1 MSRQLKRTIVQ
12 ILGLGLTA
20 IGFFINF
27 KWTMGII
34 MILIVIGG
42 TIYCGW
48 LCPYGT
54 LQEFANQLARFFKI
68 KQKKMPKRVHKY
80 LKYMRYIVLVLNG
93 LITSSILFS
102 IMSFE
107 PRNNL
112 ISLLMGYTPAIIALV
127 VLIGFILLSMVYER
141 FYCNY
146 LCYEGAKYGLM
157 SLARPITIHRDKDK
171 CINCGKCD
179 SVCSM
184 NIEVSKFEVLRSP
197 QCINCFKC
205 VDDCPVEDTLV
216 YGFKPK
222 KLWSKQYILII
233 SALLILIP
241 TFVLLNSLNSSEA
254 EEVSVDTLSI
264 QISNN
269 QSESTLSDSIDDVI
283 NNTTDETATINES
296 VTTNETVT
304 ANEPAA
310 TSETTTII
318 ETTSTSLYTD
328 GVYTGEGMGFR
339 GTIYVSVTV
348 ESDVI
353 KEIIVTDH
361 SDDAKWYNRAVSI
374 IDDIMGS
381 QSTDVDLVGG
391 ATYSSVGIREAVEAA
406 LEKAK

>member
-1 MSRQLKRTIVQ
+1 MNRQLKRSIVQ

-34 MILIVIGG
+34 MLLVVIGG

-54 LQEFANQLARFFKI
+54 LQEFANKLARFFKI
-68 KQKKMPKRVHKY
+68 KQKKMPKAIHKY
-80 LKYMRYIVLVLNG
+80 LKYMRYIVLLLNG
-93 LITSSILFS
+93 LITSSIVFS

-197 QCINCFKC
+197 ECINCFKC

-222 KLWSKQYILII
+222 KLWNKQYILII

-241 TFVLLNSLNSSEA
+241 TFVLLNSHNSSEA
-254 EEVSVDTLSI
+254 EEVTVDTLSI
-264 QISNN
+264 QMSNN
-269 QSESTLSDSIDDVI
+269 QSESALSDSIDNVI
-283 NNTTDETATINES
+283 SHTTDEAATINES
-296 VTTNETVT
+296 VT
-304 ANEPAA
+304 EPA
-310 TSETTTII
+310 TII
-318 ETTSTSLYTD
+318 ETTATLLYKD
-328 GVYTGEGMGFR
+328 GVYTGEGMGFK

-348 ESDVI
+348 ESDEI

-361 SDDAKWYNRAVSI
+361 SDDRKWYNRAVSI
-374 IDDIMGS
+374 IDDIIGL

-391 ATYSSVGIREAVEAA
+391 ATYSSVGIRDAVEAA

>member
-34 MILIVIGG
+34 MLLIVIGG

-68 KQKKMPKRVHKY
+68 KQKKMPKAIHKY
-80 LKYMRYIVLVLNG
+80 LKYMRYIVFVLNG
-93 LITSSILFS
+93 LLTSSILFS

-107 PRNNL
+107 PRTNL
-112 ISLLMGYTPAIIALV
+112 ISLLMGNTPAIIALV

-146 LCYEGAKYGLM
+146 LCYEGAKYGLI

-179 SVCSM
+179 NVCSM

-197 QCINCFKC
+197 ECINCFKC

-222 KLWSKQYILII
+222 KLWNKQYILII

-283 NNTTDETATINES
+283 NNTTDETVTIDES
-296 VTTNETVT
+296 VTT
-304 ANEPAA
+304 
-310 TSETTTII
+310 SETATTI
-318 ETTSTSLYTD
+318 ETTSTSLYKD
-328 GVYTGEGMGFR
+328 GVYTGEGMGFK

-348 ESDVI
+348 ESDEI

-361 SDDAKWYNRAVSI
+361 RDDRKWYNRAVSI
-374 IDDIMGS
+374 IDDIIGS

-391 ATYSSVGIREAVEAA
+391 ATYTSVGIRDAVEAA